1 MNYEVD
7 DETDFGGFFSVET
20 ARWQIPRSSMHA
32 MVHDFRYSLVFP
44 KSFSQ
49 AGFIWLKF
57 SLLFA
62 LIGHPISQD
71 KEAKNKE
78 RKKDKEKGVLTKR

>member
-20 ARWQIPRSSMHA
+20 ARWQIPRSPSPSHFHKLA
-32 MVHDFRYSLVFP
+32 SS
-44 KSFSQ
+44 KS
-49 AGFIWLKF
+49 WLKF

-78 RKKDKEKGVLTKR
+78 RKKDKEKGVLKKR